1 MPAHSAMP
9 DRSHALILPYN
20 GITPALDPSVV
31 VLAGAVIVGNVAI
44 GEQSSVW
51 FNCVIRGDVHSV
63 TIGRRTNFQD
73 LSMLHVT
80 NGKFSLSIGDDVT
93 VGHRAIVHGCT
104 VQDRVL
110 IGMGAVLLDG
120 CVVESGSIVAAGSV
134 VREGDRV
141 PSGVLVAGVPA
152 RVVRT
157 LSDDEQAA
165 IPRIA
170 ADYVEY
176 AQNYRALLLS
186 TEFESGL

>member
-63 TIGRRTNFQD
+63 MIGRRTNIQD

-186 TEFESGL
+186 TEIESGL

>member
-1 MPAHSAMP
+1 MHGC
-9 DRSHALILPYN
+9 SHALILPYN
-20 GITPALDPSVV
+20 GITPTLDPSVV

-63 TIGRRTNFQD
+63 TIGRRTNIQD

-120 CVVESGSIVAAGSV
+120 CVVESGSIIAAGAV
-134 VREGDRV
+134 VREGDV
-141 PSGVLVAGVPA
+141 IPPGVLVAGVPA
-152 RVVRT
+152 RVIRT

-165 IPRIA
+165 LPRIA
-170 ADYVEY
+170 ADYVKY
-176 AQNYRALLLS
+176 AQQYRALLVP
-186 TEFESGL
+186 TESGSAQ